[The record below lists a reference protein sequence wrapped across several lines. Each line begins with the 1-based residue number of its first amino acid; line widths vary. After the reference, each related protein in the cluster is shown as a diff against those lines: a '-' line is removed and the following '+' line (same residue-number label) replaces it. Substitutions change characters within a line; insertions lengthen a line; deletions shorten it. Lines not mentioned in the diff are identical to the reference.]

1 MTRVRSGGALASLT
15 RLVLLLL
22 ACTHAHVAA
31 QIDVLSDPEIPALP
45 SSVAPTEPLNTEP
58 NSPTSE
64 TFTVEAKP
72 APSAEPLQRS
82 SLDSSTAG
90 SQDDVAAVVTAA
102 DVSIDQVE
110 DHLHIV
116 QQLELSVGK
125 SLQDMEAGDQ
135 FARYTQAQIRER
147 QRLREELQAV
157 RNNLKRLALG
167 LNGTLLELE
176 HVEQE
181 EVLQSQK
188 LKEVLAHQEEEER
201 EQKLEK
207 DGIKEVDYE
216 TGHLKNTTGLN
227 AEQLKKL
234 EAVEKKADPA
244 VLHYDMELLAQVAV
258 LLGVSAVGGI
268 IATYFNIPPHAGYV
282 LGGALVGPSCL
293 GVVRLYKEVETIS
306 LFGSVFLLFGH
317 GAAYAPQQP
326 EDVFRKYFAGGVAYI
341 LSTVLLVA
349 GVAVYIGWT
358 KSFIEGLIIGLGV
371 CFSTTAPLYEHIRE
385 KRIQDSSFGR
395 TVTSIIA
402 IQDVLMSFALGT
414 PEWFSV
420 RSVGWIGVA
429 MLRTIV
435 AYAVVVGM
443 TACLHQYVVPRLL
456 RFLTAMEE
464 VHNAPLVLLGVVSV
478 CLFMALFSE
487 MIGLSL
493 ECGAFLAGL
502 AFVHVSGNAKAA
514 FVSIRVMENLFGSMF
529 FACVG
534 MILHPMFMIRNAGE
548 ILSMVMLIVAIK
560 TVSMTGVMTFFRIS
574 PRKALMAAVGLCQIG
589 ELALIFMIKAHASK
603 LVSRRTYL
611 LFVAAISV
619 FLACSSFFNR
629 RIVLARRKSI
639 YRLPSSMPGK
649 PMERHRNSS
658 DLQDLRIETRQHA
671 SSSGAYMDS
680 EGEEDSF
687 SPTSRMRR
695 QSSKGF
701 GH

>member
-1 MTRVRSGGALASLT
+1 MLLTRSGAALASIS
-15 RLVLLLL
+15 LLLL
-22 ACTHAHVAA
+22 VFTLSSCQQAVA
-31 QIDVLSDPEIPALP
+31 QIDVLSEHENRASPASP
-45 SSVAPTEPLNTEP
+45 APTILQDATPE
-58 NSPTSE
+58 SSSRGIGQ
-64 TFTVEAKP
+64 KS
-72 APSAEPLQRS
+72 APSAAPVSLS
-82 SLDSSTAG
+82 SLDSSTQG
-90 SQDDVAAVVTAA
+90 SLNAADAVVTAT

-110 DHLHIV
+110 EHLHIV

-135 FARYTQAQIRER
+135 FAKTQRNAVGARTRRAGRGAAVQEAER
-147 QRLREELQAV
+147 GAGSSGRRRTRAEAGM
-157 RNNLKRLALG
+157 N
-167 LNGTLLELE
+167 
-176 HVEQE
+176 
-181 EVLQSQK
+181 
-188 LKEVLAHQEEEER
+188 
-201 EQKLEK
+201 
-207 DGIKEVDYE
+207 GIKEVDYE
-216 TGHLKNTTGLN
+216 TGHLKNTAGLN

-258 LLGVSAVGGI
+258 LLGVSAIGGI
-268 IATYFNIPPHAGYV
+268 IATYFNIPPHAG
-282 LGGALVGPSCL
+282 
-293 GVVRLYKEVETIS
+293 LYKEVETIS
-306 LFGSVFLLFGH
+306 LFGSIFLLFGH
-317 GAAYAPQQP
+317 GAAYSPQQP
-326 EDVFRKYFAGGVAYI
+326 EDIFRKYFVGGVAYI
-341 LSTVLLVA
+341 MSTVLLVA

-358 KSFIEGLIIGLGV
+358 HSFIEGLSIGLGV

-385 KRIQDSSFGR
+385 NRIQDSSFGR
-395 TVTSIIA
+395 V
-402 IQDVLMSFALGT
+402 

-429 MLRTIV
+429 MVRTVV
-435 AYAVVVGM
+435 AYAVVVSM
-443 TACLHQYVVPRLL
+443 TVCLHQYVVPKLL
-456 RFLTAMEE
+456 RFLAAMEE

-514 FVSIRVMENLFGSMF
+514 FMSIRVMENLFGSMF

-534 MILHPMFMIRNAGE
+534 MILHPMFLIRNAGE
-548 ILSMVMLIVAIK
+548 ILSMVLLIVGIK

-619 FLACSSFFNR
+619 FLACSSVFNR

-639 YRLPSSMPGK
+639 YRLPSTRGK

-658 DLQDLRIETRQHA
+658 DVLDLHVGSRQRA
-671 SSSGAYMDS
+671 GSSSAYMDS
-680 EGEEDSF
+680 GGEEDAF
-687 SPTSRMRR
+687 SPNSRVRR
-695 QSSKGF
+695 QASKTF

>member
-1 MTRVRSGGALASLT
+1 MPGIRSGGALASIP
-15 RLVLLLL
+15 LLLL
-22 ACTHAHVAA
+22 GLTLYQFAHVVA
-31 QIDVLSDPEIPALP
+31 QIDILPDPEIPARAASPAPTTSQDSPPNSDFLP
-45 SSVAPTEPLNTEP
+45 IETNVAPFADPLSHP
-58 NSPTSE
+58 
-64 TFTVEAKP
+64 
-72 APSAEPLQRS
+72 
-82 SLDSSTAG
+82 SLDSSTEG
-90 SQDDVAAVVTAA
+90 SQDVVAAVVTAT
-102 DVSIDQVE
+102 DLSIDQVE

-116 QQLELSVGK
+116 QQLELLVGK
-125 SLQDMEAGDQ
+125 SLQEMELGDQ
-135 FARYTQAQIRER
+135 FAKYTRGQIRER
-147 QRLREELQAV
+147 HHLRDELLAV
-157 RNNLKRLALG
+157 QTNLKRLALG

-181 EVLQSQK
+181 EELQSKK
-188 LKEVLAHQEEEER
+188 LMEVLAHQEEEKR

-234 EAVEKKADPA
+234 EAVEKKSDPA

-258 LLGVSAVGGI
+258 LLGVSAIGGI
-268 IATYFNIPPHAGYV
+268 IATYFNIPPHAGYL

-317 GAAYAPQQP
+317 GAAYSPQQP
-326 EDVFRKYFAGGVAYI
+326 EDIFRKYFVGGVAYI
-341 LSTVLLVA
+341 LSTVLLVG

-358 KSFIEGLIIGLGV
+358 NSFIEGLSIGLGV

-385 KRIQDSSFGR
+385 NRIQDSSFGR

-429 MLRTIV
+429 MVRTVV
-435 AYAVVVGM
+435 AYAVIVSM
-443 TACLHQYVVPRLL
+443 TMCLHQYVVPKLL

-502 AFVHVSGNAKAA
+502 AFVHVSNNAKSA
-514 FVSIRVMENLFGSMF
+514 FMSIRVMENLFGSMF

-534 MILHPMFMIRNAGE
+534 MILHPMFLIRNAGE
-548 ILSMVMLIVAIK
+548 ILSMVLLIVAIK

-603 LVSRRTYL
+603 LVARRTYL

-619 FLACSSFFNR
+619 FLACSSIFNR

-639 YRLPSSMPGK
+639 YRLPSVVQGK
-649 PMERHRNSS
+649 PMERHLNSCDVL
-658 DLQDLRIETRQHA
+658 DLHVDSRQRA
-671 SSSGAYMDS
+671 GSSSVYMDS
-680 EGEEDSF
+680 DGEEDPI
-687 SPTSRMRR
+687 SPTSRMRH
-695 QSSKGF
+695 QSKNAAR
-701 GH
+701 

>member
-1 MTRVRSGGALASLT
+1 MCARSCIARSVIT
-15 RLVLLLL
+15 LLLL
-22 ACTHAHVAA
+22 VLTLSCHTHVVA
-31 QIDVLSDPEIPALP
+31 QIDVLSDNENADLVVSP
-45 SSVAPTEPLNTEP
+45 APTIAQDATANPFNEE
-58 NSPTSE
+58 
-64 TFTVEAKP
+64 KP
-72 APSAEPLQRS
+72 APSSVPLS
-82 SLDSSTAG
+82 LPSLDSSRGG
-90 SQDDVAAVVTAA
+90 SFETGDAVVSAA
-102 DVSIDQVE
+102 DLSIDQVE
-110 DHLHIV
+110 EHLHIV

-125 SLQDMEAGDQ
+125 SLENMEAGDQ
-135 FARYTQAQIRER
+135 FAKYTQAQVRER
-147 QRLREELQAV
+147 LHLRDELLAV
-157 RNNLKRLALG
+157 QTNLKRLALG
-167 LNGTLLELE
+167 LNGTLVELG

-181 EVLQSQK
+181 EEMQSKK
-188 LKEVLAHQEEEER
+188 LKEVLAHQEEEAR

-234 EAVEKKADPA
+234 EAVEKKSDPA

-258 LLGVSAVGGI
+258 LLGVSAIGGI
-268 IATYFNIPPHAGYV
+268 IATYFNIPPHAGYL

-306 LFGSVFLLFGH
+306 LFGSIFLLFGH
-317 GAAYAPQQP
+317 GAAYSPQQP
-326 EDVFRKYFAGGVAYI
+326 EDIFRKYFVGGVAYI
-341 LSTVLLVA
+341 ASTVMLVA

-358 KSFIEGLIIGLGV
+358 NSFIEGLSIGLGV

-385 KRIQDSSFGR
+385 NRIQDSSFGR

-420 RSVGWIGVA
+420 RSVGWIGLA
-429 MLRTIV
+429 MVRTVV
-435 AYAVVVGM
+435 AYAIVVSLTV
-443 TACLHQYVVPRLL
+443 CLHQYVVPKLL
-456 RFLTAMEE
+456 RFLTTMEE

-478 CLFMALFSE
+478 CLFMALLSE

-502 AFVHVSGNAKAA
+502 AFVHVSGNAKGA
-514 FVSIRVMENLFGSMF
+514 FMSIRVMENLFGSMF

-534 MILHPMFMIRNAGE
+534 MILHPMFLIRNAGE
-548 ILSMVMLIVAIK
+548 ILSMVLLIVGIK

-574 PRKALMAAVGLCQIG
+574 PRKALMAAIGLCQIG

-611 LFVAAISV
+611 LFVASISV
-619 FLACSSFFNR
+619 FLACSSVFNR

-639 YRLPSSMPGK
+639 YRLPSTRGK

-658 DLQDLRIETRQHA
+658 DVLDIHTSPRQRA
-671 SSSGAYMDS
+671 GSSSAFMDS
-680 EGEEDSF
+680 GGEEDTF
-687 SPTSRMRR
+687 SPTSRLRR
-695 QSSKGF
+695 QNSKSF

>member
-1 MTRVRSGGALASLT
+1 MTPKSPTPSTTVQPLNPT
-15 RLVLLLL
+15 
-22 ACTHAHVAA
+22 
-31 QIDVLSDPEIPALP
+31 SDPF
-45 SSVAPTEPLNTEP
+45 SM
-58 NSPTSE
+58 
-64 TFTVEAKP
+64 EAKP
-72 APSAEPLQRS
+72 VPSADPLQVS
-82 SLDSSTAG
+82 SLDSSATGSGDAG
-90 SQDDVAAVVTAA
+90 DAVVTAA

-110 DHLHIV
+110 EHLHIV

-125 SLQDMEAGDQ
+125 SLQDMETGDQ
-135 FARYTQAQIRER
+135 FARYTQAQLRER

-157 RNNLKRLALG
+157 QNNLKRLALG

-181 EVLQSQK
+181 EELQSQK

-207 DGIKEVDYE
+207 EGIKQVDYE
-216 TGHLKNTTGLN
+216 TGHIKNTTGLN

-258 LLGVSAVGGI
+258 LLGVSAIGGI

-317 GAAYAPQQP
+317 GAAYSPQQP
-326 EDVFRKYFAGGVAYI
+326 EDIFRKYFAGGVAYI

-358 KSFIEGLIIGLGV
+358 KSFVEGLSIGLGV

-395 TVTSIIA
+395 
-402 IQDVLMSFALGT
+402 DVLMSFALGT

-435 AYAVVVGM
+435 AYSIVVGM
-443 TACLHQYVVPRLL
+443 TVCLHQYVVPRLL

-502 AFVHVSGNAKAA
+502 AFVHVSGNAKGA
-514 FVSIRVMENLFGSMF
+514 FTSIRVMENLFGSMF

-534 MILHPMFMIRNAGE
+534 MILHPMFLIRNAGE
-548 ILSMVMLIVAIK
+548 ILSMVLLIVCIK

-619 FLACSSFFNR
+619 FLACSSLFNR

-639 YRLPSSMPGK
+639 YRLPSSMRGNSI
-649 PMERHRNSS
+649 ERHRNSS
-658 DLQDLRIETRQHA
+658 DLHDLRIETRQHA

-680 EGEEDSF
+680 EGDEESY
-687 SPTSRMRR
+687 SPSSRMRR
-695 QSSKGF
+695 QSMKGF
-701 GH
+701 NH

>member
-1 MTRVRSGGALASLT
+1 MLRTRCGTLASIS
-15 RLVLLLL
+15 LLLL
-22 ACTHAHVAA
+22 VLTLYPYQHVVA
-31 QIDVLSDPEIPALP
+31 QIDVLSDHESPALP
-45 SSVAPTEPLNTEP
+45 ASVAPTTPRDATSKSSSS
-58 NSPTSE
+58 NSEQKS
-64 TFTVEAKP
+64 
-72 APSAEPLQRS
+72 APSAAPIAHS
-82 SLDSSTAG
+82 SLDSSTHG
-90 SQDDVAAVVTAA
+90 SLDAVDAVVTAT

-110 DHLHIV
+110 EHLHIV

-125 SLQDMEAGDQ
+125 SLQGMDAGDQ
-135 FARYTQAQIRER
+135 FTRYTQAQLRER
-147 QRLREELQAV
+147 QNLREELQLV
-157 RNNLKRLALG
+157 QRNLKRLALG

-181 EVLQSQK
+181 EELQSKK

-207 DGIKEVDYE
+207 NGIKEVDYE

-234 EAVEKKADPA
+234 EEVEKKADPA

-258 LLGVSAVGGI
+258 LLGVSAIGGI

-317 GAAYAPQQP
+317 GAAYSPQQP
-326 EDVFRKYFAGGVAYI
+326 EDIFRKYFVGGVAYI
-341 LSTVLLVA
+341 MSTVLLVA

-358 KSFIEGLIIGLGV
+358 HSFIEGLSIGLGV

-385 KRIQDSSFGR
+385 NRIQDSSFGR

-429 MLRTIV
+429 MVRTVV
-435 AYAVVVGM
+435 AYAVVVSM
-443 TACLHQYVVPRLL
+443 TVCLHQYVVPKLL

-514 FVSIRVMENLFGSMF
+514 FMSIRVMENLFGSMF

-534 MILHPMFMIRNAGE
+534 MILHPMFLIRNAGE
-548 ILSMVMLIVAIK
+548 ILSMVLLIVGIK

-619 FLACSSFFNR
+619 FLACSSVFNR

-639 YRLPSSMPGK
+639 YRLPSTRGK

-658 DLQDLRIETRQHA
+658 DVLDLHIDSRQRA
-671 SSSGAYMDS
+671 GSSSAYMDS
-680 EGEEDSF
+680 GGEEDSF
-687 SPTSRMRR
+687 SPTSRVRH
-695 QSSKGF
+695 QASKSF

>member
-1 MTRVRSGGALASLT
+1 MLRTRRGGTLASIS
-15 RLVLLLL
+15 LLLL
-22 ACTHAHVAA
+22 VFTLSPYAHVVA
-31 QIDVLSDPEIPALP
+31 QIDVLSDRESPVSAALP
-45 SSVAPTEPLNTEP
+45 APTIAQEATPKSSP
-58 NSPTSE
+58 NAVAE
-64 TFTVEAKP
+64 KP
-72 APSAEPLQRS
+72 APSAVPLSLS
-82 SLDSSTAG
+82 SLDSSITG
-90 SQDDVAAVVTAA
+90 SHDAVDAVVSAA

-110 DHLHIV
+110 EHLHIV

-125 SLQDMEAGDQ
+125 SVRDMEAGDQ
-135 FARYTQAQIRER
+135 FAKYTQAQIRER
-147 QRLREELQAV
+147 QHLREELVVVQ
-157 RNNLKRLALG
+157 RNLKRLALG

-181 EVLQSQK
+181 EVLQSKK
-188 LKEVLAHQEEEER
+188 LKEVLDHQEEEER

-207 DGIKEVDYE
+207 DGIKQVDYE

-258 LLGVSAVGGI
+258 LLGVSAIGGI
-268 IATYFNIPPHAGYV
+268 IATYFNIPPHAGYL

-317 GAAYAPQQP
+317 GAAYSPQQP
-326 EDVFRKYFAGGVAYI
+326 EDIFRKYFVGGVAYI
-341 LSTVLLVA
+341 VSTVLLVA

-358 KSFIEGLIIGLGV
+358 NSFIEGLSIGLGV

-385 KRIQDSSFGR
+385 NRIQDSSFGR

-429 MLRTIV
+429 MVRTVV
-435 AYAVVVGM
+435 AYAVVVSM
-443 TACLHQYVVPRLL
+443 TVCLHQYVVPKLL
-456 RFLTAMEE
+456 RFLTAMED

-502 AFVHVSGNAKAA
+502 AFVHVSGNAKGA
-514 FVSIRVMENLFGSMF
+514 FMSIRVMENLFGSMF

-534 MILHPMFMIRNAGE
+534 MILNPMFLIRNAGE
-548 ILSMVMLIVAIK
+548 ILSMVLLIVGIK
-560 TVSMTGVMTFFRIS
+560 TVSMTCVMTFFRIS

-619 FLACSSFFNR
+619 FLACSSVFNR

-639 YRLPSSMPGK
+639 YRLPSTVRGK

-658 DLQDLRIETRQHA
+658 DVLDLHVDSRQRA
-671 SSSGAYMDS
+671 GSGSAYMDS
-680 EGEEDSF
+680 GGEEDSF
-687 SPTSRMRR
+687 SPSSRMRR
-695 QSSKGF
+695 QSSKQF

>member
-1 MTRVRSGGALASLT
+1 MSRARSSGARTSLT
-15 RLVLLLL
+15 QLVLLLL
-22 ACTHAHVAA
+22 ACTHLDVAA
-31 QIDVLSDPEIPALP
+31 QIDVLSDPEIPVLP
-45 SSVAPTEPLNTEP
+45 SSVAPTASPDAEPKSPEP
-58 NSPTSE
+58 
-64 TFTVEAKP
+64 FTIEAKP
-72 APSAEPLQRS
+72 APSAEHLQLS

-90 SQDDVAAVVTAA
+90 SQDGVAAVVTAA
-102 DVSIDQVE
+102 DLSIDQVE

-147 QRLREELQAV
+147 QRLRGELRAV
-157 RNNLKRLALG
+157 QSNLKRLARG

-188 LKEVLAHQEEEER
+188 LKEVLALQEEEAR

-207 DGIKEVDYE
+207 DGIKEMDYE

-258 LLGVSAVGGI
+258 LLGVSAIGGI
-268 IATYFNIPPHAGYV
+268 IATYFNIPPHAGYL

-317 GAAYAPQQP
+317 GAAYSPQQP
-326 EDVFRKYFAGGVAYI
+326 EDIFRKYFAGGVAYI

-358 KSFIEGLIIGLGV
+358 KSFVEGLIIGLGV

-414 PEWFSV
+414 PEWFS
-420 RSVGWIGVA
+420 
-429 MLRTIV
+429 
-435 AYAVVVGM
+435 
-443 TACLHQYVVPRLL
+443 YVVPKLL

-493 ECGAFLAGL
+493 ECGAFMAGL
-502 AFVHVSGNAKAA
+502 AFVHVSGNAKGA
-514 FVSIRVMENLFGSMF
+514 FMSIRVMENLFGSMF

-534 MILHPMFMIRNAGE
+534 MILHPMFLIRNAGE

-611 LFVAAISV
+611 LFIAAISV

-639 YRLPSSMPGK
+639 YRLPSAMRAK
-649 PMERHRNSS
+649 PMDRHRNSS
-658 DLQDLRIETRQHA
+658 DLHDLQIETREHA

-680 EGEEDSF
+680 DGDEDSF

-695 QSSKGF
+695 QSLKGF
-701 GH
+701 EH

>member
-1 MTRVRSGGALASLT
+1 MPRLPHGVAWASLLM
-15 RLVLLLL
+15 LVAHLLSPPY
-22 ACTHAHVAA
+22 VRVVA
-31 QIDVLSDPEIPALP
+31 QIDVVSEPEIPVLAASLAP
-45 SSVAPTEPLNTEP
+45 SASPERT
-58 NSPTSE
+58 PTSDPV
-64 TFTVEAKP
+64 TIEAKP
-72 APSAEPLQRS
+72 GSSAVPTRLS
-82 SLDSSTAG
+82 SLDSSLQG
-90 SQDDVAAVVTAA
+90 SQEAVAAVVTAA

-125 SLQDMEAGDQ
+125 SLQEMELGDH
-135 FARYTQAQIRER
+135 FAKYTQAQTRER
-147 QRLREELQAV
+147 QQLKDELLAV
-157 RNNLKRLALG
+157 QNNLKRLAQG

-181 EVLQSQK
+181 EELQSKK
-188 LKEVLAHQEEEER
+188 LKEVLAHQEDEER

-207 DGIKEVDYE
+207 DGIKQMDYE

-244 VLHYDMELLAQVAV
+244 VLHYDMDLLAQVAV
-258 LLGVSAVGGI
+258 LLGVSAIGGI
-268 IATYFNIPPHAGYV
+268 IATYFNIPPHAGYL

-306 LFGSVFLLFGH
+306 LFGSIFLLFGH
-317 GAAYAPQQP
+317 GAAYSPQQP
-326 EDVFRKYFAGGVAYI
+326 EDIFKKYFVGGVAYI

-358 KSFIEGLIIGLGV
+358 TSFMEGLSIGVGV

-385 KRIQDSSFGR
+385 NRIQDSSFGR

-429 MLRTIV
+429 MVRTVI

-443 TACLHQYVVPRLL
+443 TVCLHQYVVPKLL

-487 MIGLSL
+487 TIGLSL

-502 AFVHVSGNAKAA
+502 AFVHVSGNAKGA
-514 FVSIRVMENLFGSMF
+514 FMSIRVMENLFGSMF

-534 MILHPMFMIRNAGE
+534 MILNPMFLIRNAGE
-548 ILSMVMLIVAIK
+548 ILSMVLLIVGIK

-574 PRKALMAAVGLCQIG
+574 PRKAFMAAVGLCQIG

-611 LFVAAISV
+611 LFVASISV
-619 FLACSSFFNR
+619 FLACSSIFNR

-639 YRLPSSMPGK
+639 YRLPSTMRGK

-658 DLQDLRIETRQHA
+658 DLHDLQIDNRQRA
-671 SSSGAYMDS
+671 GSSSTYVDS
-680 EGEEDSF
+680 AGEEDVY
-687 SPTSRMRR
+687 SPPSRLRR
-695 QSSKGF
+695 QSSKNF
-701 GH
+701 GD

>member
-1 MTRVRSGGALASLT
+1 MPRLPHGVAWASLLM
-15 RLVLLLL
+15 LVAHLLSPPY
-22 ACTHAHVAA
+22 VRVVA
-31 QIDVLSDPEIPALP
+31 QIDVVSEPEIPVLAASL
-45 SSVAPTEPLNTEP
+45 
-58 NSPTSE
+58 
-64 TFTVEAKP
+64 
-72 APSAEPLQRS
+72 APSASPERTPTSDPVTIETKPGSSAVPTRLS
-82 SLDSSTAG
+82 SLDSSLQG
-90 SQDDVAAVVTAA
+90 SQEAVAAVVTAA

-125 SLQDMEAGDQ
+125 SLQEMELGDH
-135 FARYTQAQIRER
+135 FAKYTQAQTRER
-147 QRLREELQAV
+147 QQLKDELLAV
-157 RNNLKRLALG
+157 QNNLKRLAQG

-181 EVLQSQK
+181 EELQSKK
-188 LKEVLAHQEEEER
+188 LKEVLAHQEDEER

-207 DGIKEVDYE
+207 DGIKQMDYE

-244 VLHYDMELLAQVAV
+244 VLHYDMDLLAQVAV
-258 LLGVSAVGGI
+258 LLGVSAIGGI
-268 IATYFNIPPHAGYV
+268 IATYFNIPPHAGYL

-306 LFGSVFLLFGH
+306 LFGSIFLLFGH
-317 GAAYAPQQP
+317 GAAYSPQQP
-326 EDVFRKYFAGGVAYI
+326 EDIFKKYFAGGVAYI

-358 KSFIEGLIIGLGV
+358 TSFMEGLSIGVGV

-385 KRIQDSSFGR
+385 NRIQDSSFGR

-402 IQDVLMSFALGT
+402 IQDVLMSFAL
-414 PEWFSV
+414 
-420 RSVGWIGVA
+420 
-429 MLRTIV
+429 
-435 AYAVVVGM
+435 
-443 TACLHQYVVPRLL
+443 
-456 RFLTAMEE
+456 AMEE

-487 MIGLSL
+487 TIGLSL

-502 AFVHVSGNAKAA
+502 AFVHVSGNAKGA
-514 FVSIRVMENLFGSMF
+514 FMSIRVMENLFGSMF

-534 MILHPMFMIRNAGE
+534 MILNPMFLIRNAGE
-548 ILSMVMLIVAIK
+548 ILSMVLLIVGIK

-574 PRKALMAAVGLCQIG
+574 PRKAFMAAVGLCQIG

-611 LFVAAISV
+611 LFVASISV
-619 FLACSSFFNR
+619 FLACSSIFNR

-639 YRLPSSMPGK
+639 YRLPSTMRGK

-658 DLQDLRIETRQHA
+658 DLHDLQIDNRQRA
-671 SSSGAYMDS
+671 GSSSTYVDS
-680 EGEEDSF
+680 AGEEDVY
-687 SPTSRMRR
+687 SPPSRLRR
-695 QSSKGF
+695 QSSKNF
-701 GH
+701 GD

>member
-1 MTRVRSGGALASLT
+1 MLLTRSGAALASIS
-15 RLVLLLL
+15 LLLL
-22 ACTHAHVAA
+22 VFTLSSCQQVVA
-31 QIDVLSDPEIPALP
+31 QIDVLSEHENRASPASP
-45 SSVAPTEPLNTEP
+45 APTILQDATPE
-58 NSPTSE
+58 SSSRGIGQ
-64 TFTVEAKP
+64 KS
-72 APSAEPLQRS
+72 APSAAPVSLS
-82 SLDSSTAG
+82 SLDSSTQG
-90 SQDDVAAVVTAA
+90 SLNAADAVVTAT

-110 DHLHIV
+110 EHLHIV

-135 FARYTQAQIRER
+135 FAKYTQAQLRER
-147 QRLREELQAV
+147 QHLRDELQV
-157 RNNLKRLALG
+157 VQRNLKRLALG

-181 EVLQSQK
+181 EELQSKK

-201 EQKLEK
+201 EQKLEMN
-207 DGIKEVDYE
+207 GIKEVDYE
-216 TGHLKNTTGLN
+216 TGHLKNTAGLN

-258 LLGVSAVGGI
+258 LLGVSAIGGI

-306 LFGSVFLLFGH
+306 LFGSIFLLFGH
-317 GAAYAPQQP
+317 GAAYSPQQP
-326 EDVFRKYFAGGVAYI
+326 EDIFRKYFVGGVAYI
-341 LSTVLLVA
+341 MSTVLLVA

-358 KSFIEGLIIGLGV
+358 HSFIEGLSIGLGV

-385 KRIQDSSFGR
+385 NRIQDSSFGR

-429 MLRTIV
+429 MVRTVV
-435 AYAVVVGM
+435 AYAVVVSM
-443 TACLHQYVVPRLL
+443 TVCLHQYVVPKLL
-456 RFLTAMEE
+456 RFLAAMEE

-514 FVSIRVMENLFGSMF
+514 FMSIRVMENLFGSMF

-534 MILHPMFMIRNAGE
+534 MILHPMFLIRNAVE
-548 ILSMVMLIVAIK
+548 ILSMVLLIVGIK

-619 FLACSSFFNR
+619 FLACSSVFNR

-639 YRLPSSMPGK
+639 YRLPSTRGK
-649 PMERHRNSS
+649 PMERHQNLS
-658 DLQDLRIETRQHA
+658 DVLDLHVDSRQRA
-671 SSSGAYMDS
+671 GSSSAYMDS
-680 EGEEDSF
+680 GGEEDAF
-687 SPTSRMRR
+687 SPNSRVRR
-695 QSSKGF
+695 QASKTF